1 MIATVSET
9 EGRQEETHAS
19 SEAALEMP
27 PAFEPSPE
35 SPLDIEANFAPDSM
49 ADADVEDDSSEAN
62 EIPESIPSETATAP
76 EPRRALPA
84 KPSAPVSAPPSG
96 ASKSPEGEAGKEG
109 VTVIPDRVYF
119 RIGDVAEITGIKPY
133 VLRFWEKEF
142 EIIHPVKNNS
152 GQRIYRKSD
161 VEAVL
166 LIKRLLYLE
175 RFSIEGAKK
184 RIRELRKSR
193 ELGTAKRKRG
203 DLDESKLNALFRV
216 RRGLSDLAEYVV
228 AYQPG
233 K

>member
-1 MIATVSET
+1 MNADS
-9 EGRQEETHAS
+9 AFD
-19 SEAALEMP
+19 MP
-27 PAFEPSPE
+27 PAFEPSPRAHE
-35 SPLDIEANFAPDSM
+35 ELEASFAEASEEADAELEATEEEVAFAPAES
-49 ADADVEDDSSEAN
+49 AENLESAEVETEEASEEEAR
-62 EIPESIPSETATAP
+62 EA
-76 EPRRALPA
+76 
-84 KPSAPVSAPPSG
+84 SAPNAAKSA
-96 ASKSPEGEAGKEG
+96 EAAKEG

-203 DLDESKLNALFRV
+203 ELDETKLSALFRV
-216 RRGLSDLAEYVV
+216 RRGLSDLSDYVA
-228 AYQPG
+228 AYKPG